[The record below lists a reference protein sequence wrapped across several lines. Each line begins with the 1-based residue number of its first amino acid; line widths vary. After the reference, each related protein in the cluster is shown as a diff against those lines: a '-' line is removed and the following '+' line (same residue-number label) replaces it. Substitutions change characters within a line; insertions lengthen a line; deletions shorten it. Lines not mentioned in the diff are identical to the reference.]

1 MIIFLYGKDGYRLKQ
16 NLEKIVAEY
25 HKKNA
30 NGMGFLSLDISEL
43 PEGIKKLEDA
53 IKTVSFFNEKR
64 LFAVKNIF
72 GEAEKLLEIMKNW
85 DLASDKQNILVIT
98 ENLSQTE
105 LVKKSKNLFALLVAK
120 PNISKSFEPLTG
132 RQLENWMNNEVK
144 ANGAS
149 INTAAVKKL
158 IDYVGDDSWQLSQ
171 EISKLASYSQGET
184 INEKIV
190 EQLVLPSVN
199 LSIFETIDAVGAKN
213 KAKALTLLARHLENG
228 DDPYRIFSMFVY
240 EFRNLLRVKSLLA
253 KYMLSSDIAKKT
265 GLHPFVVRK
274 MSEQARKFELEELKQ
289 KFSILAQS
297 DIAIKNGQLDIVDC
311 LYQTVLN

>member
-1 MIIFLYGKDGYRLKQ
+1 M
-16 NLEKIVAEY
+16 EKIVAEY

-30 NGMGFLSLDISEL
+30 NGIGFLSLDLGESAGE
-43 PEGIKKLEDA
+43 IKKLEDS
-53 IKTVSFFNEKR
+53 IKTVSFFDEKR
-64 LFAVKNIF
+64 LVVVKNIF

-85 DLASDKQNILVIT
+85 DLAGDKQNIFVIT

-105 LVKKSKNLFALLVAK
+105 LIKKSKKLFGLLVAK
-120 PNISKSFEPLTG
+120 PNIYKSFEPLAG

-158 IDYVGDDSWQLSQ
+158 IDYASDDSWRLSQ
-171 EISKLASYSQGET
+171 EISKLANYSQGEI
-184 INEKIV
+184 INEKMV
-190 EQLVLPSVN
+190 EQLVLPSAN
-199 LSIFETIDAVGAKN
+199 LSIFETIDALGAKN

-228 DDPYRIFSMFVY
+228 DDPYRLFSMFVY

-253 KYMLSSDIAKKT
+253 KYMLSADIAKKT
-265 GLHPFVVRK
+265 SLHPFVVRK

-297 DIAIKNGQLDIVDC
+297 DIAIKNGQLDIIDC